1 MALTDTIAIDRGMG
15 DRGMGY
21 GTDGAVGTA
30 VSKAVSWEAIFA
42 GAVGAAALSLILLM
56 LGAGL
61 GLSSVSPW
69 RNDGASASAIGIS
82 TVVWLTFTQLAAS
95 GMGGYLAGRLRTKW
109 NGVHAHEAYF
119 RDTAHGFLA
128 WAVATLVTAV
138 LLTSAIG
145 GVLGAGAKAGAS
157 VAGMAGGAA
166 AMATG
171 GAASSAPGAAQGS
184 AAGGAG
190 STGYFMD
197 TLFRKDVSAASPPT
211 APAASAPSATD
222 SASAPSTAPGS
233 VGAMSSP
240 ATAVQAGAAPTAE
253 VTRIFMNS
261 IGSGTLPPDDLRYV
275 AQIVAQR
282 TGISQQDAEKRVADT
297 YAKLQAK
304 MRDAET
310 AARDAADKARKTS
323 AYATLWM
330 FITLLIGAF
339 VASLAATFGGRRRD
353 LAITTL

>member
-21 GTDGAVGTA
+21 GTEGAVGTA

-145 GVLGAGAKAGAS
+145 GILGAGAKAGAS
-157 VAGMAGGAA
+157 VAGMAGGATA
-166 AMATG
+166 VAATG
-171 GAASSAPGAAQGS
+171 ATGTAQGS
-184 AAGGAG
+184 AASGAG
-190 STGYFMD
+190 TTGYFMD

-211 APAASAPSATD
+211 APAASAPLATD
-222 SASAPSTAPGS
+222 SASAPSTTAGS
-233 VGAMSSP
+233 VGAIGSP
-240 ATAVQAGAAPTAE
+240 ATAVQTGAAPTAE

-261 IGSGTLPPDDLRYV
+261 IGSGALPPDDLRYV

-282 TGISQQDAEKRVADT
+282 TGMSQQDAEKRVADT